1 MSRLANSI
9 SSLSFLFH
17 SFISNLF
24 QKIPWV
30 QNGVREPDKWIHET
44 APNKQNR
51 VVITDEDTQSAIKQ
65 AKFSYYP
72 LFLARVAKM
81 ANKVKR
87 VPLHLSK
94 SSTTKTNDALL
105 QTSPNLPPDRLQERG
120 SSGSINPTPS
130 QVFRRPSLSKAS
142 SPRKRDAS
150 DRKTK
155 RFTFGS
161 SPAPPTIA
169 PHNDRRRNST
179 IGPFGGQHPQS
190 NEESQSRSQLSSA
203 SRAWGKRRKSD
214 SVQTLSSDNRHL
226 GFFFKGTSNASLS
239 QTCTLNEP
247 QQVAPSVKGGLKQK
261 LSRVGRVMRSSSMK
275 RKPIVDHLLADELS
289 KRISLDGKR
298 QSSRARTSAETL
310 DVLRT
315 RGMETLG
322 LTHDMRASSWHS
334 PRDPEELNNDTRT
347 SFDPSTNDS
356 AIPVGIQDFN
366 KSVVQ
371 LGAGGYVDSPSSGN
385 SNEFLSDNS
394 QSISPNSDS
403 SISSESTTRQSQSE
417 PRHYPPRV
425 TSPLARPYNTASED
439 EDYSSEVFED
449 TGPEDENSS
458 DEDVIELKT
467 RRPSTVLNCSTNAP
481 PLR

>member
-1 MSRLANSI
+1 
-9 SSLSFLFH
+9 
-17 SFISNLF
+17 
-24 QKIPWV
+24 
-30 QNGVREPDKWIHET
+30 
-44 APNKQNR
+44 
-51 VVITDEDTQSAIKQ
+51 
-65 AKFSYYP
+65 
-72 LFLARVAKM
+72 M

-105 QTSPNLPPDRLQERG
+105 QTSPNLHPERLQERG
-120 SSGSINPTPS
+120 SSGSRNPTPS
-130 QVFRRPSLSKAS
+130 PVFRRSSLSKAS
-142 SPRKRDAS
+142 SPRNRDAS

-161 SPAPPTIA
+161 STATSTTA

-179 IGPFGGQHPQS
+179 VGGQHSQS
-190 NEESQSRSQLSSA
+190 NEESQSRSQLPST

-226 GFFFKGTSNASLS
+226 GFFKGTSNASLS

-247 QQVAPSVKGGLKQK
+247 QRRVAPTVKGNLKQK
-261 LSRVGRVMRSSSMK
+261 ISRVIRSSSMK

-289 KRISLDGKR
+289 KRISLDGER
-298 QSSRARTSAETL
+298 QSSRGRTSAETL

-315 RGMETLG
+315 RGMETIG
-322 LTHDMRASSWHS
+322 LTHDMRASSWDS

-347 SFDPSTNDS
+347 SFDPPTMDMNDPVIS
-356 AIPVGIQDFN
+356 VGIQDFN

-403 SISSESTTRQSQSE
+403 SISSESTTRQSHSE

-458 DEDVIELKT
+458 DEDVIEVKT
-467 RRPSTVLNCSTNAP
+467 RRPSTVLNCSTSAS